1 MRDSTKAG
9 PILTKARPRAAK
21 AVTRFKPGDLI
32 TAEALNGIIDALN
45 GIIDAVNAL
54 ADRVAALEKRCG

>member
-32 TAEALNGIIDALN
+32 TAEALNGIIDA
-45 GIIDAVNAL
+45 VNAL

>member
-1 MRDSTKAG
+1 MKGLAMRDSTKAG

-32 TAEALNGIIDALN
+32 TAEALNGIIDA
-45 GIIDAVNAL
+45 VNAL

>member
-9 PILTKARPRAAK
+9 PIVTKARPRATK
-21 AVTRFKPGDLI
+21 AVARFKPGDLI
-32 TAEALNGIIDALN
+32 TAEALN